1 MTLRELYETAI
12 EIGREVDPRG
22 REALDRQ
29 LAQRRHEYAALPE
42 WRKPYYDQERFKNPY
57 GDVRIVHGPEDT
69 ELTTILMG
77 INIGTQE
84 LLLADNLRGSGTRI
98 DAVISHHT
106 NGIGV
111 PADTLIYDTVPYL
124 VDLLEGAG
132 VARADAEP
140 HIADMMT
147 DRWVNAEDFNRIGRD
162 TAQLLGLP
170 LACIHTPADF
180 HHGQGVRGAIE
191 DANAGTVGDVVEALL
206 ALPEFQGAARIGAIP
221 RIMAGDADQPV
232 GRVFHQDG
240 GGWLFPVEVM
250 PLLKEAG
257 VGTFVTIGC
266 SSAHKNKAQELGM
279 GWVRMPHGAC
289 DNVGLN
295 LLLDK
300 VEQRLGPLNVIPCN
314 YFERIKRN
322 GN

>member
-1 MTLRELYETAI
+1 MTLRELYNTAI

-29 LAQRRHEYAALPE
+29 LEERRQEYAALPE
-42 WRKPYYDQERFKNPY
+42 WRKPYYDRERFNNPY
-57 GDVRIVHGPEDT
+57 GDVRIVNGPEDT
-69 ELTTILMG
+69 ELDTILLG
-77 INIGTQE
+77 INIWTQE
-84 LLLADNLRGSGTRI
+84 LLLADHLRSGGARV

-106 NGIGV
+106 NSIGV
-111 PADTLIYDTVPYL
+111 PADTLIYDSVPYL
-124 VDLLEGAG
+124 VDLLASAG

-140 HIADMMT
+140 HVEAMMT
-147 DRWVNAEDFNRIGRD
+147 ERWLAAEDFNRIGRD
-162 TAQLLGLP
+162 TAELLGFP

-180 HHGQGVRGAIE
+180 HHGIGVRGAIE
-191 DANAGTVGDVVEALL
+191 AARASTVGDVVEALL

-221 RIMAGDADQPV
+221 RILAGDAAQPA
-232 GRVFHQDG
+232 GRIFHQDG
-240 GGWLFPVEVM
+240 GGWLFPADVI

-266 SSAHKNKAQELGM
+266 SPAHQRQARELGM
-279 GWVRMPHGAC
+279 NWVRMPHGAC

>member
-1 MTLRELYETAI
+1 MTLRELYDTAI

-22 REALDRQ
+22 REALARQ
-29 LAQRRHEYAALPE
+29 LEERRQEYAALPA
-42 WRKPYYDQERFKNPY
+42 WRKPYYDLERFTNPY

-69 ELTTILMG
+69 ELNTVLLG
-77 INIGTQE
+77 INIWTQE
-84 LLLADNLRGSGTRI
+84 LLLADHLRSGGARV

-106 NGIGV
+106 NSIGV
-111 PADTLIYDTVPYL
+111 PADTLIYDSVPYL
-124 VDLLEGAG
+124 VDLLAGAG

-140 HIADMMT
+140 HVEAMMNE
-147 DRWVNAEDFNRIGRD
+147 RWLAAEDFNRIGRD
-162 TAQLLGLP
+162 TAALLGFP

-180 HHGQGVRGAIE
+180 HHGIGVRGAIE
-191 DANAGTVGDVVEALL
+191 AARAATVGDVVEALL

-221 RIMAGDADQPV
+221 RILAGDAARPA
-232 GRVFHQDG
+232 GRIFHQDG
-240 GGWLFPVEVM
+240 GGWLFPADVI

-266 SSAHKNKAQELGM
+266 SPVHQRQAQELGM
-279 GWVRMPHGAC
+279 NWVRMPHGAC
-289 DNVGLN
+289 DNLGLN